1 MRLDKF
7 LAHSGFGT
15 RSEVRRLI
23 KKGVVKVN
31 GRKAN
36 SPDLKVDEEK
46 DVVQVGEKIVK
57 LQKWV
62 YIMMNKPQGYV
73 CSNDDP
79 FSPTIFSLI
88 PENLKYRNLHT
99 VGRLDKDAEGL
110 LIITNNG
117 EYTHKVISP
126 KKHIEKEYIVKL
138 EKELNREK
146 IKVFEDGVVLD
157 DGYKT
162 MPAKYT
168 IIDDFTVSITIHEGK
183 YHQIKRMFESI
194 GNRVVY
200 LKRIRIGRLKLDENL
215 NPGEY
220 KVLDELDA
228 FLVFE

>member
-15 RSEVRRLI
+15 RSEVKKLI
-23 KKGVVKVN
+23 KEGLVKVN
-31 GRKAN
+31 GRQAK
-36 SPDLKVDEEK
+36 SPDLKIDEDK
-46 DVVQVGEKIVK
+46 DVVQVGEEIVK

-138 EKELNREK
+138 EKELNRK
-146 IKVFEDGVVLD
+146 KMKVFEDGVVLD

-162 MPAKYT
+162 LPAKYT
-168 IIDDFTVSITIHEGK
+168 IIDNFTISLTIHEGK

-200 LKRIRIGRLKLDENL
+200 LKRIRIGKLKLDENL
-215 NPGEY
+215 NPGKY

>member
-15 RSEVRRLI
+15 RNEVKKLI
-23 KKGVVKVN
+23 KKGLVKVN
-31 GRKAN
+31 GMQVKD
-36 SPDLKVDEEK
+36 PDLKINEDK
-46 DVVQVGEKIVK
+46 DIVQVADQTVKI
-57 LQKWV
+57 QKWV

-79 FSPTIFSLI
+79 FSLTVFSLI
-88 PENLKYRNLHT
+88 PENLHYRDLHT

-117 EYTHKVISP
+117 QYTHKVISP

-138 EKELNREK
+138 ERTIDIEK
-146 IKVFEDGVVLD
+146 IKMFEDGIILD

-162 MPAKYT
+162 LPAKYT
-168 IIDDFTVSITIHEGK
+168 VIDDFTISLTIHEGK
-183 YHQIKRMFESI
+183 YHQIKRMFEAI
-194 GNRVVY
+194 GNKVVY
-200 LKRIRIGRLKLDENL
+200 LKRVRIGGLKLDESLEPGKCKLL
-215 NPGEY
+215 NEF
-220 KVLDELDA
+220 EA